1 MQKEEDYDYSE
12 GSEEQ
17 EEDEFLKDLLIK
29 RNIMESSHTNIISQN
44 IDYSE
49 YQRKILDVRGI

>member
-17 EEDEFLKDLLIK
+17 EEDEFLQDLLTK